1 MEIRNLGASG
11 LKISAIAYGNW
22 LTHGSQ
28 VEEDAALSC
37 VRQALDEG
45 ITTFDTADVYA
56 NTAAESVLGKALAGE
71 RREGLE
77 IFTKV
82 FWPTGPGAHNDKG
95 LGRKHI
101 LESIDGSLRRLG
113 TDYVDLYQAHRYDH
127 GTPLE
132 ETMVAFADVVRA
144 GKALYIGV
152 SEWRAEEIRAAAEL
166 ARELRVPLVSNQP
179 QYSLLWRVI
188 EPEVVPTCR
197 ELGIGQI
204 VWSPIAQGV
213 LTGKYLPGQAPPTGS
228 RATDDKG
235 GADMIS
241 RWLEDDV
248 LERVQQL
255 RPIADGVGL
264 SLAQLAVAWVLQNDN
279 VSAAII
285 GASRP
290 EQVTENVKA
299 AGVELDAATLSAID
313 DVVSQGAGRH
323 LGPGTDEVAEA
334 LAVDLRKLLADLDL
348 GLGHPHELH
357 LQRADDGV
365 VGRALERLVG
375 EAADELL
382 AEPEPQHHHVDD
394 HEEERRHHDHVA
406 RLLQRRVAGV
416 AEDHGDDE
424 QRDQQLDDAEPAVDV
439 VADEPPQRT
448 AVAGE
453 EVLLVTG
460 LHALADRPAALG
472 LHLARTGGHLLAGAR
487 RAGACLRERLSLLAL
502 GRGAALASGLG
513 LDDLDVGLGLRTA
526 EQAHC
531 PRFSTVLV
539 SLGGSCRA
547 GRASAE
553 ARPAPPARSAG
564 RPRSG

>member
-11 LKISAIAYGNW
+11 LRISAIAYGNW

-28 VEEDAALSC
+28 VEEDAALAC

-82 FWPTGPGAHNDKG
+82 FWPTGPGGHNDHG
-95 LGRKHI
+95 LSRKHI
-101 LESIDGSLRRLG
+101 LESINGSLRRLG

-127 GTPLE
+127 ETPLE

-179 QYSLLWRVI
+179 QYSMLWRTI
-188 EPEVVPTCR
+188 EAEVVPASR

-213 LTGKYLPGQAPPTGS
+213 LTGKYLPGQPPPEGS
-228 RATDDKG
+228 RATDPNG
-235 GADMIS
+235 GADNVG
-241 RWLEDDV
+241 RWLKDDV

-255 RPIADGVGL
+255 RPIAEAAGL

-299 AGVELDAATLSAID
+299 AGVTLDIQTLTAID
-313 DVVSQGAGRH
+313 RV
-323 LGPGTDEVAEA
+323 L
-334 LAVDLRKLLADLDL
+334 
-348 GLGHPHELH
+348 
-357 LQRADDGV
+357 DGV
-365 VGRALERLVG
+365 VTTDPSLTRS
-375 EAADELL
+375 
-382 AEPEPQHHHVDD
+382 P
-394 HEEERRHHDHVA
+394 RRS
-406 RLLQRRVAGV
+406 
-416 AEDHGDDE
+416 
-424 QRDQQLDDAEPAVDV
+424 
-439 VADEPPQRT
+439 
-448 AVAGE
+448 
-453 EVLLVTG
+453 EVLG
-460 LHALADRPAALG
+460 
-472 LHLARTGGHLLAGAR
+472 
-487 RAGACLRERLSLLAL
+487 
-502 GRGAALASGLG
+502 
-513 LDDLDVGLGLRTA
+513 
-526 EQAHC
+526 
-531 PRFSTVLV
+531 
-539 SLGGSCRA
+539 
-547 GRASAE
+547 
-553 ARPAPPARSAG
+553 
-564 RPRSG
+564 